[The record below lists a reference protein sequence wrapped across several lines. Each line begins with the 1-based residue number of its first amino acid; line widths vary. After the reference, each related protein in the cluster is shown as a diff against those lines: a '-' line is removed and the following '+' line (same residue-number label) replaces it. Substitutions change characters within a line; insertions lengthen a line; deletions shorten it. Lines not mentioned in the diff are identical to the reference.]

1 MYTVWNFVFN
11 EIVVIQHTVANPKN
25 VTYLKNKW
33 YFTLTTRKNPNEWVI
48 C

>member
-25 VTYLKNKW
+25 VTYTVPEK
-33 YFTLTTRKNPNEWVI
+33 
-48 C
+48 